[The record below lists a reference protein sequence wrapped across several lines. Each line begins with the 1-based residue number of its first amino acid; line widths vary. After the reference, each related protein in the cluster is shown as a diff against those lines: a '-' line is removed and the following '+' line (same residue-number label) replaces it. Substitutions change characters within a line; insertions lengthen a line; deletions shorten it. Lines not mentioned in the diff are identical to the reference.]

1 MPLTDAQILIRR
13 CDRSKVNELRK
24 PAHNA
29 AADHS
34 DRLGISPHAE
44 PAPAAAQLPPV
55 PAAVGAFIDTPVH
68 GERNGN

>member
-29 AADHS
+29 VAHHS
-34 DRLGISPHAE
+34 DRLGFFPGAE
-44 PAPAAAQLPPV
+44 SAPAAAQLPPV
-55 PAAVGAFIDTPVH
+55 PAAVGALINNSVH
-68 GERNGN
+68 GEDF